1 MTTFSQKD
9 TESLPQAWERFKD
22 LLMLCPHHGF
32 ERWRVVSHFYDGLT
46 PKDRQFIEMMC
57 NGNFMYKDPEDAFDF
72 LDEIAEKSQ
81 IWSTPNTFE
90 PNSQKAK
97 SSINPSSGGIYH
109 LKEEDS
115 LKAQLATMAREV
127 ETLKSKLPQKVNSIA
142 SQEIFEICEVCGVM
156 GHVTKECPTL
166 PAFREMLH
174 DQANFVEGQSSS
186 SNLEDVMKQFIQS
199 QTATNQKN
207 AQDIGEI
214 KSTLSKLTS
223 LLSIQENGKFPSQV
237 QPNPHAQ
244 LEDLCTIKRKHNVD
258 QTAFLT
264 ENQLGLG
271 ELKPTSITLQ
281 LADRSV
287 KIPRGMVEDVL
298 VQVDKF
304 YFPVDFIVLDTE
316 PVVYSNSQ
324 IPVNLG
330 RPFLATSNAHIN
342 CRNGLMQLSFGNM
355 TLELNIF
362 NICKQPANNE
372 DDKEVYMIETIVQ
385 EHNGWIPKYE
395 ELPTV
400 SDETK
405 SSREEAPKCELKPLH
420 AGLKYAFL
428 GEDETYPVVISSKLE
443 LLHEGMLLKVLK
455 DHRTAIGWTL
465 SDIKGISPLVC
476 THKIFLEEDAKPV
489 RQAQRRL
496 NPTMKEVVQKEVLK
510 LWDAGIIYPISDSKW
525 VSPTQVVPKKS
536 GVTVVENDNGE
547 MVPTRVTTGWR
558 MCIDYRKLN
567 SVTRKDHFPLPFLDQ
582 ILERVAGHMYYCFLD
597 GYSGYYQIE
606 ISLEDQE
613 KTTFTCPFRTFA
625 FRKMS
630 FGLCNAPATF
640 QRCMISIFSDMVEK
654 YLEVFMDDITV
665 FGDSFSDCLSNLE
678 NVLIRCKEK
687 NLVLNWEKCQFMVT
701 SGIVLGHIVS
711 HKGIKVDKSKIDLI
725 ANLPIPKTVKDI
737 RSFLGHAG
745 FYRRFIQ
752 NFSAIAR
759 PLNNLLEK
767 DAKFDWNYACQE
779 AFEKLI
785 KMLTSTP
792 VMQPPDWSMPF
803 EIMCDASDG
812 AIGAMLGQRK
822 DKKPV
827 VICYASRTLNS
838 AQKNYTT
845 TEKELLAVVFALEKF
860 RSYIL
865 GSQIVVFTDHS
876 ALKYL
881 LTKKEAK
888 SRLIRWI
895 LLLQEFDLTIRDKK
909 GVENVVADHL
919 SRISFEEPYEYL
931 SIKDSSPDEQLFSVS
946 TLPWF
951 ANIVNF
957 LATGLIPPHW
967 TSQDKKKFRVETNG
981 QAELANREIKQ
992 ILEKTVNPTRKD
1004 WSLRLTDALWAYR
1017 TAYKSPLGMS
1027 PYRLVYGKP
1036 CHLPVELEYKAY
1048 WAIKLFNF
1056 SLGDVGTLRKLQL
1069 NELEEVRNVAYEN
1082 SRIYKERTKVFH
1094 DKNILR
1100 KNFEPSQLVLLYKSR
1115 LHLFP
1120 GKLRTK
1126 WTGPFIVKKVF
1137 PYGTVEVEDPKN
1149 GNIFKVNGQ
1158 RLKPYLGRCVPED
1171 ETVSL
1176 NEPVYQD

>member
-223 LLSIQENGKFPSQV
+223 SLSIQEKGKFPSQV

-258 QTAFLT
+258 KTAFLT
-264 ENQLGLG
+264 ENVSAILQTNTPPKYKDPGCPTISCIIGNFIIEQALLDLGASVNLLPYSVYKQLGLG

-324 IPVNLG
+324 IPVILG

-385 EHNGWIPKYE
+385 NCFNSSFPSVPLQICLVQEHNGWIPIYE
-395 ELPTV
+395 ELATV

-405 SSREEAPKCELKPLH
+405 SSREEAPKCELKPLP

-455 DHRTAIGWTL
+455 DHRTAIVWTL

-536 GVTVVENDNGE
+536 
-547 MVPTRVTTGWR
+547 
-558 MCIDYRKLN
+558 
-567 SVTRKDHFPLPFLDQ
+567 
-582 ILERVAGHMYYCFLD
+582 
-597 GYSGYYQIE
+597 
-606 ISLEDQE
+606 
-613 KTTFTCPFRTFA
+613 
-625 FRKMS
+625 
-630 FGLCNAPATF
+630 
-640 QRCMISIFSDMVEK
+640 
-654 YLEVFMDDITV
+654 
-665 FGDSFSDCLSNLE
+665 
-678 NVLIRCKEK
+678 
-687 NLVLNWEKCQFMVT
+687 
-701 SGIVLGHIVS
+701 
-711 HKGIKVDKSKIDLI
+711 
-725 ANLPIPKTVKDI
+725 
-737 RSFLGHAG
+737 
-745 FYRRFIQ
+745 
-752 NFSAIAR
+752 
-759 PLNNLLEK
+759 
-767 DAKFDWNYACQE
+767 
-779 AFEKLI
+779 
-785 KMLTSTP
+785 
-792 VMQPPDWSMPF
+792 
-803 EIMCDASDG
+803 
-812 AIGAMLGQRK
+812 
-822 DKKPV
+822 
-827 VICYASRTLNS
+827 
-838 AQKNYTT
+838 
-845 TEKELLAVVFALEKF
+845 
-860 RSYIL
+860 
-865 GSQIVVFTDHS
+865 
-876 ALKYL
+876 
-881 LTKKEAK
+881 
-888 SRLIRWI
+888 
-895 LLLQEFDLTIRDKK
+895 
-909 GVENVVADHL
+909 
-919 SRISFEEPYEYL
+919 
-931 SIKDSSPDEQLFSVS
+931 
-946 TLPWF
+946 
-951 ANIVNF
+951 
-957 LATGLIPPHW
+957 
-967 TSQDKKKFRVETNG
+967 
-981 QAELANREIKQ
+981 
-992 ILEKTVNPTRKD
+992 
-1004 WSLRLTDALWAYR
+1004 
-1017 TAYKSPLGMS
+1017 
-1027 PYRLVYGKP
+1027 
-1036 CHLPVELEYKAY
+1036 
-1048 WAIKLFNF
+1048 
-1056 SLGDVGTLRKLQL
+1056 
-1069 NELEEVRNVAYEN
+1069 
-1082 SRIYKERTKVFH
+1082 
-1094 DKNILR
+1094 
-1100 KNFEPSQLVLLYKSR
+1100 
-1115 LHLFP
+1115 
-1120 GKLRTK
+1120 
-1126 WTGPFIVKKVF
+1126 
-1137 PYGTVEVEDPKN
+1137 
-1149 GNIFKVNGQ
+1149 
-1158 RLKPYLGRCVPED
+1158 
-1171 ETVSL
+1171 
-1176 NEPVYQD
+1176 